1 MYDRRSSF
9 ERRAN
14 LHYDGAL
21 EDAAFIASEVVRK
34 GRSRGW
40 VEDPAELPVAAEI
53 ETILARFN
61 IGYIEAGVWAHKPGG
76 SHRFRREERQETRR
90 EESEP

>member
-1 MYDRRSSF
+1 MSYDRRSSF

-14 LHYDGAL
+14 LHYDGAS

-40 VEDPAELPVAAEI
+40 SEDPAEIPTAAEI
-53 ETILARFN
+53 EEILAKYN
-61 IGYIEAGVWAHKPGG
+61 IGYIETGVWGHRPGG
-76 SHRFRREERQETRR
+76 TRRFRKEEIQQERQEAKQ
-90 EESEP
+90 